1 MPITGKL
8 LGALIGSIA
17 GPLGTIL
24 GGFIGH
30 LFDRA
35 AEERQFLGSASA
47 ARIGAEGFAER
58 GRAGDPVSQAQV
70 NFLTCLIGLS
80 IRVAEADGL
89 VRATHVKAMKEFFRR
104 NFSFGPSDQELIQRL
119 IEEMYR
125 NRHRIDVPGLCGYY
139 AALSTYE
146 GRVLLLRLLYQIARA
161 DAAGVTSR
169 EEELILR
176 IALYLGLDERAAA
189 QARAEF
195 GADGGRAW
203 EVLGVTPDAGVEE
216 IKAAYRQ
223 LSLQHHPDRVANLG
237 PEFVKVAEE
246 KFKAI
251 QKAYEE
257 IRRQKGF

>member
-24 GGFIGH
+24 GGLIGH

-47 ARIGAEGFAER
+47 ARLGTQPGWD
-58 GRAGDPVSQAQV
+58 GDPVSQAQV

-80 IRVAEADGL
+80 LHVAEAEGM
-89 VRATHVKAMKEFFRR
+89 VRASHVKAMKDFFQR
-104 NFSFGPSDQELIQRL
+104 NFSFGASDQELIQRL

-125 NRHRIDVPGLCGYY
+125 QRHRIDVPGLCGYY
-139 AALSTYE
+139 AAASTYE

-161 DAAGVTSR
+161 DAAGVTAR
-169 EEELILR
+169 EEQLILR
-176 IALYLGLDERAAA
+176 IAAYLGLDERAVA
-189 QARAEF
+189 QARAGF
-195 GADGGRAW
+195 GAGGGRAW
-203 EVLGVTPDAGVEE
+203 EVLGLSADAGVEE

-251 QKAYEE
+251 QEAYEE
-257 IRRQKGF
+257 IRRQRGF

>member
-1 MPITGKL
+1 MPFTGKL

-35 AEERQFLGSASA
+35 AEERQFLGAATS
-47 ARIGAEGFAER
+47 ARISADQDW
-58 GRAGDPVSQAQV
+58 AGSDPVSQAQV

-80 IRVAEADGL
+80 IRVAEADGM
-89 VRATHVKAMKEFFRR
+89 VRATHVQAMKEFFRR

-125 NRHRIDVPGLCGYY
+125 NRQRIDVPGLCGYY
-139 AALSTYE
+139 AAISTTE

-161 DAAGVTSR
+161 DSAGVTPR
-169 EEELILR
+169 EEDLILR
-176 IALYLGLDERAAA
+176 IALYLGLDERAVG

-195 GADGGRAW
+195 TRDRGKAW
-203 EVLGVTPDAGVEE
+203 DILGISPDASIEE
-216 IKAAYRQ
+216 IKAVYRQ
-223 LSLQHHPDRVANLG
+223 LTLQHHPDRVANLG

-246 KFKAI
+246 KFKTI
-251 QKAYEE
+251 QEAYEE
-257 IRRQKGF
+257 VRRQKGF

>member
-17 GPLGTIL
+17 GPLGTLL

-35 AEERQFLGSASA
+35 AEERQFLGAASSARLS
-47 ARIGAEGFAER
+47 AER
-58 GRAGDPVSQAQV
+58 GWEGPDPVSQAQV

-80 IRVAEADGL
+80 LKVAEADGM
-89 VRATHVKAMKEFFRR
+89 VRAAHVQAMKEFFRR
-104 NFSFGPSDQELIQRL
+104 NFSFGPDDQELIQRL

-139 AALSTYE
+139 AAVSAHE

-161 DAAGVTSR
+161 DSAGVSAR
-169 EEELILR
+169 EDEMILR
-176 IALYLGLDERAAA
+176 IALYLGLDEGALA

-195 GADGGRAW
+195 ARDGGRAW
-203 EVLGVTPDAGVEE
+203 EVLGIGPGASVEE

-223 LSLQHHPDRVANLG
+223 LSLQYHPDKVASLG

-251 QKAYEE
+251 QQAYEE
-257 IRRQKGF
+257 VRRQKGF